1 MKPDPNKETIAQ
13 AAERLTI
20 ELGLNVTS
28 DCVREWRKKGFDLS
42 DTDSLMAKLRN
53 QKRMPKKIKIQIDDS
68 ESDDDESNQDPQD
81 FPDILADQIPDE
93 IKKLESKLIGA
104 RDYVEAR
111 TVSTQLTGLKN
122 AFRLHVEMGQYV
134 TRESQEREGL
144 HAGQVIKQMIM
155 RIPSELPQ
163 ALVGLEYPDA
173 VKKCDEFAY
182 SMLLEMSEL
191 GKLLDDRP
199 AQ

>member
-20 ELGLNVTS
+20 ELGRNVTS

-53 QKRMPKKIKIQIDDS
+53 QKRMPKKIKPQIDDS

-104 RDYVEAR
+104 RDYEEAR

>member
-1 MKPDPNKETIAQ
+1 MARPVDPNSERSIAAMLTKELQ
-13 AAERLTI
+13 RE
-20 ELGLNVTS
+20 VTQKT
-28 DCVREWRKKGFDLS
+28 VQHLKKKGVDIS
-42 DTDSLMAKLRN
+42 DPAAVEKAFRN
-53 QKRMPKKIKIQIDDS
+53 QERSPQKISTTTQDP
-68 ESDDDESNQDPQD
+68 DDDDSNQDPQD

-93 IKKLESKLIGA
+93 IKKLEVKLINA
-104 RDYVEAR
+104 ADYEEAR

-173 VKKCDEFAY
+173 VKKCEEFAH

-191 GKLLDDRP
+191 GKLLDDRST
-199 AQ
+199 Q

>member
-1 MKPDPNKETIAQ
+1 MKTESKKETIAQ
-13 AAERLTI
+13 AAERLTLA
-20 ELGLNVTS
+20 LGRNVTS
-28 DCVREWRKKGFDLS
+28 DCVRQWRKKGLDLN
-42 DTDSLMAKLRN
+42 DTDALMAKLRN
-53 QKRMPKKIKIQIDDS
+53 QKRMPKKLKPPIDDQDP
-68 ESDDDESNQDPQD
+68 DDDDSNQDPQD

-93 IKKLESKLIGA
+93 IKKLESKLIA
-104 RDYVEAR
+104 AKDYEEAR
-111 TVSTQLTGLKN
+111 TISTQLTGLKN

-155 RIPSELPQ
+155 RIPSEIPQ

-173 VKKCDEFAY
+173 VKKCDEFAH

-191 GKLLDDRP
+191 GKLLDDRS
-199 AQ
+199 A